1 MTCRLSFCLLFFA
14 IVVTMLLL
22 LGVASNASADVVV
35 PPAFEFT
42 IGSGSEF
49 TALGRLA
56 NRIQVVYGASE
67 LTGLNVG
74 DIITGLTFRIGGTPA
89 VLAAPQTVANYEI
102 RLSQSQNAPGSLSTT
117 FADNRG
123 TDEVVRSGPLTIN
136 KGDWT
141 NVGSPRPFGPIIPFT
156 TNYTYNGGPLL
167 MEYSHT
173 PFPLGGT
180 LADSVNSTADS
191 QFLAGNGFDSTTADL
206 QNTVGSAMI
215 VKFQVTQVGPGDFDG
230 NLVVDG
236 NDFLLWQRD
245 PSVGSLADWEANYG
259 TRPIQPGDFD
269 GNGEVNGFDFL
280 QWQRDPSVGSL
291 ADWEANYGT
300 VATLSATS
308 AAVPEPSTWIGLM
321 LGIMAILFR
330 RGATHSPARH
340 SHRRSV
346 CAPADDV
353 RSIIPQTA
361 W

>member
-35 PPAFEFT
+35 PPA
-42 IGSGSEF
+42 SEF
-49 TALGRLA
+49 VQGGGGETSALGRND
-56 NRIQVVYGASE
+56 NRIQIVYGVSE

-74 DIITGLTFRIGGTPA
+74 DIITGLTFRIGSTPA

-123 TDEVVRSGPLTIN
+123 PDEVVRSGPLTIN
-136 KGDWT
+136 EGDWT
-141 NVGSPRPFGPIIPFT
+141 NVGRPRPFGPIIPFT

-167 MEYSHT
+167 LEYAHT

-180 LADSVNSTADS
+180 IAELVNSNVDS
-191 QFLAGNGFDSTTADL
+191 QFLAGNGFDSTTADI
-206 QNTVGSAMI
+206 QNKLGAATI

-245 PSVGSLADWEANYG
+245 PSIGSLADWEANYG
-259 TRPIQPGDFD
+259 TTPIQPGDFD

-280 QWQRDPSVGSL
+280 NWQRDPSVGSL

-300 VATLSATS
+300 VATLSASS
-308 AAVPEPSTWIGLM
+308 AAVPEPTTLMMLLIG
-321 LGIMAILFR
+321 ILALQIR
-330 RGATHSPARH
+330 CATPFT
-340 SHRRSV
+340 
-346 CAPADDV
+346 AP
-353 RSIIPQTA
+353 P
-361 W
+361 